1 MSGAT
6 LDIMR
11 ELARLRTELDR
22 LKTIERP
29 IACRWRGNSA
39 GAPAT
44 PADGDVYFD
53 TGTAQVYI
61 YANAGW
67 VQIS

>member
-1 MSGAT
+1 MSDAM
-6 LDIMR
+6 LDVLR
-11 ELARLRTELDR
+11 ELARLRTEVNQ

-29 IACRWRGNSA
+29 IVCRWRGNSA

-53 TGTAQVYI
+53 TGAAQVYI